1 MAIPKQVQKDI
12 EELEAF
18 EAQMAAADPENQEAE
33 TQGEPDGGQPLAPT
47 EGTDPG
53 SAPVAETPDLSAEI
67 QRWEQRYSS
76 LQGKYNAEV
85 PQLHAQNN
93 QLQEQIDA
101 LKAQFEK
108 AQEKQPEKPRR
119 LVTDEDVSS
128 FGEDLLDVQ
137 RRVAREV
144 FDEYVT
150 PLQKEVDQLKQE
162 KQLLEQQVQGT
173 SSQVAMTQF
182 EARLRQAVPDF
193 DQLNADPRWVAWLD
207 EMDPLLRAPR
217 RSVAQSAFDASDV
230 EAVAHYVGL
239 FKQTLGVPP
248 QSRHRELER
257 QVTPTRASGNAPAPQ
272 GKSYTQS
279 QWGKL
284 YDQVAMMN
292 AKGQY
297 DDANRLEAELN
308 AAISQGRVTA

>member
-1 MAIPKQVQKDI
+1 MAIPKQVQRDI

-18 EAQMAAADPENQEAE
+18 EAQMAAADPENQEAGA
-33 TQGEPDGGQPLAPT
+33 QVEPDTGQPPETSEAT
-47 EGTDPG
+47 EPN
-53 SAPVAETPDLSAEI
+53 PVQVEATPDLSAEI

-85 PQLHAQNN
+85 PQLHAQNK

-128 FGEDLLDVQ
+128 FGEDLIDVQ
-137 RRVAREV
+137 RRVARDV

-162 KQLLEQQVQGT
+162 KQQLLEQVQGT

-182 EARLRQAVPDF
+182 ETRLRQAMPDF
-193 DQLNADPRWVAWLD
+193 DQVNSDPRWVAWLD
-207 EMDPLLRAPR
+207 EMDPIIRAPR
-217 RSVAQSAFDASDV
+217 RSVAQAAYDTADV
-230 EAVAHYVGL
+230 DAVAHYVGL
-239 FKQTLGVPP
+239 FKQTLGAAP
-248 QSRHRELER
+248 QPRTRELER

-272 GKSYTQS
+272 GKSYTQA

-297 DDANRLEAELN
+297 EAAAKLENELS